1 MGDTLLWLC
10 AAAAQPHAV
19 LERERT
25 RERTR
30 EQERG
35 WWGEGFIGLPYH
47 IASSYLSFAVQESLA
62 RLPLLFLGQICL
74 VCIILLPAHPLPGYL
89 GSIFSTLRLSLLLA
103 GLRACTWVLRKRS
116 QGRGLGGQASC
127 VVGDAVGHPAFLSTG
142 AGHQSIFPTLCLSL
156 PDAETQQFSKSM
168 PQTTAP
174 GSLDPAWK

>member
-1 MGDTLLWLC
+1 MGGRALS
-10 AAAAQPHAV
+10 
-19 LERERT
+19 
-25 RERTR
+25 
-30 EQERG
+30 G
-35 WWGEGFIGLPYH
+35 YH
-47 IASSYLSFAVQESLA
+47 ITLQAPISFAVQESLA

-116 QGRGLGGQASC
+116 QGGGLGGQASC
-127 VVGDAVGHPAFLSTG
+127 VVGDAAGHPAFLSIG

-174 GSLDPAWK
+174 GSLDPGWK